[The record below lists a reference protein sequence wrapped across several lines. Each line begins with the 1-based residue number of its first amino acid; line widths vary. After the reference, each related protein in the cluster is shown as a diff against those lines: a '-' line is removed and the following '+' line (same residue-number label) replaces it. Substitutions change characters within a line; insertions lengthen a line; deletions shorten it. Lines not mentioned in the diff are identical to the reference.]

1 MRVCWK
7 LQHLQTSNPF
17 LHSLV
22 DETKILCVLTAS
34 TMPSIASITAAT
46 LLLLGS
52 CQAHFLLLSPSPAGT
67 FDEDSEGNE
76 PCGGVTPSFSSDNVT
91 DFAVGGDAIATQL
104 GHPQANFLYRFT
116 TEESADGNWTQAY
129 PIVQQSGLKFFCIPD
144 VTVDESYI
152 GQTAVLSVVAD
163 APDGLLYQCAVV
175 KFVSGVNSNLPSS
188 CTNTSGVT
196 GSFVAD
202 DKLTALV
209 DSTTSSNSS
218 DTASGTSSSTPSSTG
233 NAAPGQFGGSANG
246 LISLVTVGVMMA
258 MGAGVMM

>member
-1 MRVCWK
+1 
-7 LQHLQTSNPF
+7 
-17 LHSLV
+17 
-22 DETKILCVLTAS
+22 
-34 TMPSIASITAAT
+34 MPSIASISAAA

-67 FDEDSEGNE
+67 FDEDSESNT
-76 PCGGVTPSFSSDNVT
+76 PCGGVTPSFSSDNIT

-104 GHPQANFLYRFT
+104 GHPQANWLYRFT
-116 TEESADGNWTQAY
+116 TDESASGNWTQAY

-144 VTVDESYI
+144 VTVDESYV

-188 CTNTSGVT
+188 CTNTTGVT
-196 GSFVAD
+196 GSFASD

-209 DSTTSSNSS
+209 DSSTSSNGSS
-218 DTASGTSSSTPSSTG
+218 TATGTASSTPSSSG
-233 NAAPGQFGGSANG
+233 NAAPGQFGGSVEG
-246 LISLVTVGVMMA
+246 LWNLVTISGMVA
-258 MGAGVMM
+258 IGAGLMI